1 MSQAVPLISIIDDD
15 ESLRLA
21 LVGLVRSFGYEG
33 RGYTSA
39 ETFLDSGD
47 AARCA
52 CLVTDVHMP
61 GLSGPE
67 LLVRLRAEGRRIP
80 AIMITARVVPGLEDR
95 ALAAGALRLLPKPFD
110 AHLLMQCIEQVLPP
124 AVQP

>member
-33 RGYTSA
+33 RGYASA
-39 ETFLDSGD
+39 EAFLDTGD
-47 AARCA
+47 AARCD

-80 AIMITARVVPGLEDR
+80 AIMITARVVPGLEER
-95 ALAAGALRLLPKPFD
+95 ALSAGALCLLPKPFD
-110 AHLLMQCIEQVLPP
+110 AQLLMQCIEQVLPP